1 MLLFS
6 SAFALPIL
14 AGPQHFSVAEKI
26 LFAAMVVGSGYG
38 FWRRFGVVLK
48 KILASKKDANFKLFP
63 IGKRVWDFFW
73 EVLCQAKVIRERP
86 LPGLAHAAVFWAFLA
101 FALVTLNH
109 CATGLGIGFLSPAGP
124 IGRWYFYF
132 AAAFAL
138 FCAVGIAGLFV
149 RRFLVRPKWLGEKLS
164 WESGF
169 IAFLIFA
176 LMATYLASFF
186 VADTDPAA
194 RGLWWLHTLALLTFL
209 PLIPH
214 TKHLH
219 LVLSPATI
227 FLSRGSFAQI
237 PPLSGDEDF
246 GLVAGTDLTQLISL
260 QAYSCVECGRCTEH
274 CPAAT
279 TGKLLN
285 PKEIILGV
293 RAYLNDLGPASDQP
307 LLGKYNAQEAVFQ
320 CTTCG
325 ACEFQCPVGIEHVP
339 ILVGL
344 RRGAVN
350 TGEWDNDYGAKL
362 FLALERGSNA
372 LGLSAVERDKFIQ
385 KEALPLFDGSQ
396 EYCLWLGCM
405 GGYDPKG
412 RDIISDFARVM
423 NYLGA
428 SYGVLRKEKCTGD
441 PARRLGNDLVF
452 QQLAEANLETLKQNK
467 VKKIIS
473 ICPHCVR
480 TIQEDWK
487 EYGTPPEIEHHSEF
501 LARFADKLPRA
512 VAAPASK
519 PALQTQ
525 ANSEGFVTGHDF
537 SHAET
542 APNESRALAP
552 AKLEGYERQP
562 VHYAQAK
569 SDGALAPEGSEKIV
583 FHDPCYLGR
592 YRNVY
597 DEPRQLVQL
606 AGTLVEAP
614 RNHERSFCCGAGG
627 GLAFLGEETGQRV
640 SHNRAAEL
648 VATGATTVATACPF
662 CNSMFRDA
670 LTEQGEGAP
679 KLLDIAQLAART
691 LPQTLR
697 EDTLLRYFL
706 GEAPVSRLADEASRS
721 LTHINDLES
730 HIAIEDMEEF
740 FKLTRDNILALCDA
754 GISGH
759 LSAQALNTIAFTLLA
774 SDRFE
779 LNGDDEPMCEILHD
793 WSAPEINF
801 PLNSETLKMHR
812 SWLTGESTPPERL
825 RPARSP
831 SQGKT
836 VSLRRKV
843 PTRSTNRR

>member
-1 MLLFS
+1 MLFS
-6 SAFALPIL
+6 LPTL
-14 AGPQHFSVAEKI
+14 AEPQHFSLVEKL
-26 LFAAMVVGSGYG
+26 LFAALVLTSGYL
-38 FWRRFGVVLK
+38 FWRRFGVVLN
-48 KILASKKDANFKLFP
+48 KILKSKKDPSFHLSP
-63 IGKRVWDFFW
+63 IARRIWDFFW

-86 LPGLAHAAVFWAFLA
+86 LPGFAHAVVFWTFLA

-109 CATGLGIGFLSPAGP
+109 CATGLGLGFLSPDGF
-124 IGRWYFYF
+124 IGRFYFYF

-138 FCAVGIAGLFV
+138 ACAAGIAGLFI

-176 LMATYLASFF
+176 LMATYLAAFF
-186 VADTDPAA
+186 VADTSPEA
-194 RGLWWLHTLALLTFL
+194 RILWWLHTAALLTFL

-237 PPLSGDEDF
+237 PPLQDGEKEGEEDF
-246 GLVAGTDLTQLISL
+246 GLVTGADLTQLVSL

-274 CPAAT
+274 CPAAN

-307 LLGKYNAQEAVFQ
+307 LLGKYNSQEAVFQ

-325 ACEFQCPVGIEHVP
+325 ACEFQCPVGIEHIP

-350 TGEWDNDYGAKL
+350 TGEWDDSHGSKL

-372 LGLSAVERDKFIQ
+372 LGISPAERDKFIQ
-385 KEALPLFDGSQ
+385 KESLPIFDGSQ

-412 RDIISDFARVM
+412 RDIIADFARVM

-441 PARRLGNDLVF
+441 PVRRLGNDLVF
-452 QQLAEANLETLKQNK
+452 QQLAEANLETFAQNK

-487 EYGTPPEIEHHSEF
+487 DYGTPPEIEHHSEF
-501 LARFADKLPRA
+501 LARFAHKLPRPTTPG
-512 VAAPASK
+512 AASVGPGFSPDIQPATS
-519 PALQTQ
+519 T
-525 ANSEGFVTGHDF
+525 
-537 SHAET
+537 
-542 APNESRALAP
+542 
-552 AKLEGYERQP
+552 
-562 VHYAQAK
+562 
-569 SDGALAPEGSEKIV
+569 GALAPEVEEKIV

-597 DEPRQLVQL
+597 EEPRQLVQIS
-606 AGTLVEAP
+606 GTLVEAP

-627 GLAFLGEETGQRV
+627 GLAFLGEETGERV

-648 VATGATTVATACPF
+648 VATGAQTVATACPF
-662 CNSMFRDA
+662 CNTMFRDA
-670 LTEQGEGAP
+670 LAATGDAP
-679 KLLDIAQLAART
+679 PQLLDIAQLTARN
-691 LPQTLR
+691 LP
-697 EDTLLRYFL
+697 
-706 GEAPVSRLADEASRS
+706 P
-721 LTHINDLES
+721 
-730 HIAIEDMEEF
+730 
-740 FKLTRDNILALCDA
+740 
-754 GISGH
+754 
-759 LSAQALNTIAFTLLA
+759 TIQ
-774 SDRFE
+774 
-779 LNGDDEPMCEILHD
+779 
-793 WSAPEINF
+793 
-801 PLNSETLKMHR
+801 K
-812 SWLTGESTPPERL
+812 
-825 RPARSP
+825 
-831 SQGKT
+831 Q
-836 VSLRRKV
+836 
-843 PTRSTNRR
+843 